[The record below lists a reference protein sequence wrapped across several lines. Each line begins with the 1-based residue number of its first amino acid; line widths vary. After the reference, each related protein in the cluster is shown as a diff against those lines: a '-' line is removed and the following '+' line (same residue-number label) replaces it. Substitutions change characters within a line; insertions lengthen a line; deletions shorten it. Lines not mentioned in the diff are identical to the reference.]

1 MLGTA
6 GTWSLELFR
15 PGNGVLG
22 ENSWNTKG
30 VGEEGQTWKCTNKDP
45 WTLCSLDHA
54 ACQGRAPN
62 ALSEERELPR
72 YSGLRRSFVCSHTNK
87 FTLEFPDR
95 EQGQASSL
103 WHPKQSATPGA
114 ALLQVY
120 SLCRAPSSMTDP
132 CCTSSR
138 ERWEVLRHKHS
149 YF

>member
-62 ALSEERELPR
+62 ALREERELPR
-72 YSGLRRSFVCSHTNK
+72 YSGLRDPLSAPTQTNSPWNFPTGSKVGPAACGIQSNRQLQEQHYSK
-87 FTLEFPDR
+87 FTACAER
-95 EQGQASSL
+95 QA
-103 WHPKQSATPGA
+103 Q
-114 ALLQVY
+114 
-120 SLCRAPSSMTDP
+120 
-132 CCTSSR
+132 
-138 ERWEVLRHKHS
+138 
-149 YF
+149 